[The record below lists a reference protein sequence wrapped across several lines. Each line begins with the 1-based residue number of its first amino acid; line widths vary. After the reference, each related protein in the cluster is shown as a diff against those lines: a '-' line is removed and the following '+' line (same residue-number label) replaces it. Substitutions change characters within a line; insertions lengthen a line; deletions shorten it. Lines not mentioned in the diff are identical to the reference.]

1 MWGEAVGPLPR
12 CGPGPGS
19 SEEGG
24 RGRGKAEAAA
34 QLQGVGGLPAPACS
48 SLPEPLT
55 SWSPAGGCHCPH
67 PVQGAAGAQREPSG
81 QEGCS
86 SSQGGLH
93 AAHPDHD
100 HAPRGPGRQRAK
112 LFLPPPLPPSVEQ
125 LHRVEARGHA
135 PWSVSRASA
144 HSPSQAHWRQ
154 AAKRVESGGPG
165 PGHTSPCASLHLVV
179 TFRVMERHLRGG
191 AHLTVPRCVCGGGG
205 SAGPRGSWLSP
216 AVGELSSLA
225 SSASPPLCSSF
236 VRQEGSVTPAAPL
249 APAHE
254 ARGSAWRGPGSVA
267 HPAAQPAPQGGLH
280 AGPSHPFQQR
290 RPLVHATPGSP
301 RAVVT
306 ASG

>member
-1 MWGEAVGPLPR
+1 MRPSGPSHAVGPGLGPQRRGVEAEARQRPRPSCREWGASLRPLALPCQSLSR
-12 CGPGPGS
+12 PGHRQAGVTAPTQCKGQREPRGSPAGRRAAAARRAGSTRPTPTMTMLPGAQA
-19 SEEGG
+19 G
-24 RGRGKAEAAA
+24 RGRSS
-34 QLQGVGGLPAPACS
+34 S
-48 SLPEPLT
+48 SLPP
-55 SWSPAGGCHCPH
+55 
-67 PVQGAAGAQREPSG
+67 
-81 QEGCS
+81 
-86 SSQGGLH
+86 
-93 AAHPDHD
+93 
-100 HAPRGPGRQRAK
+100 
-112 LFLPPPLPPSVEQ
+112 PPSVEQ

-225 SSASPPLCSSF
+225 SWASPPLCSSF

-290 RPLVHATPGSP
+290 RPLVHATPSSP